1 MSILKKAGIVLAII
15 IGLPLVVAIFVSG
28 DINYEKSIT
37 INKPIEEVWPNV
49 SSLAA
54 MDKWSPWNDLDPNM
68 EKSMSG
74 TDGEVGAMASW
85 ESDVEEVGKGS
96 QTISNIVKPTL
107 FETDLKFYSPYESEA
122 KGYVKLA
129 EKGSKTVVTWG
140 FSSEMPYPAR
150 IMLLFMNME
159 EEMDPE
165 WNKGLGRL
173 KEICE
178 E

>member
-1 MSILKKAGIVLAII
+1 MNILKKAGIILGII

-28 DINYEKSIT
+28 DLNYEKSIT
-37 INKPIEEVWPNV
+37 INRPIDEVWPNV

-68 EKSMSG
+68 KKSLTG
-74 TDGEVGAMASW
+74 ADGQVGAMASW
-85 ESDVEEVGKGS
+85 DSDEEKVGKGS

-107 FETDLKFYSPYESEA
+107 FETDLKFYSPYENEA
-122 KGYVKLA
+122 KGYVKLEQEGDA
-129 EKGSKTVVTWG
+129 TVVTWG

-159 EEMDPE
+159 EQMDAE
-165 WNKGLGRL
+165 WNKGLGKL
-173 KEICE
+173 KAICE
-178 E
+178 G